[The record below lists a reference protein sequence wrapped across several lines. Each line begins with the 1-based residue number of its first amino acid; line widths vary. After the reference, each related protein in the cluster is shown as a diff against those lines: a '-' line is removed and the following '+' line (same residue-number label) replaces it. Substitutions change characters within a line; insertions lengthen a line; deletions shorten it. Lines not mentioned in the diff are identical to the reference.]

1 MDTGGPNA
9 SMCVSPG
16 AVHSVGTVQGSAVRF
31 SDGRRGGGDVKGEE
45 RGEDGGEGKVGGR
58 RRGRQKVEGL

>member
-16 AVHSVGTVQGSAVRF
+16 AVRSVGPVQGSAVRF
-31 SDGRRGGGDVKGEE
+31 SDGRRGGGEKT
-45 RGEDGGEGKVGGR
+45 GGILGKVGGR